1 MPTVAEVVKEYLEK
15 QKNEYES
22 IVIVIGGDKHCFK
35 NVTNLV
41 QVETGEYEFDFVH
54 VPLFEKVKGKN
65 EKMHIKC
72 MGKIIMSVKKLEE

>member
-54 VPLFEKVKGKN
+54 VPFYLWRILTETTVIEENGQVFE
-65 EKMHIKC
+65 I
-72 MGKIIMSVKKLEE
+72 